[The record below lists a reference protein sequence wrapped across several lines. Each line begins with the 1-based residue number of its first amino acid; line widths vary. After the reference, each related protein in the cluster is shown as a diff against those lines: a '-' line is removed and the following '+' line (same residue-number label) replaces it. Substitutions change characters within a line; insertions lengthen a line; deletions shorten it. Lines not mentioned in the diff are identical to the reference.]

1 MSGVVADQ
9 IVMKESFVEITYR
22 AEDRII
28 IAKWKGFLTVDQ
40 VKKGCEL
47 INLQLTKFKLTK
59 HLSDHSQ
66 LKVLGKDV
74 QEYLG
79 KVWFN
84 QVEQLGLRKITV
96 NLAEDVFAQ
105 ATVKKVNGE
114 QKFGKMVI
122 DSFDSYESAFKWLN
136 SKDVITKKKL

>member
-1 MSGVVADQ
+1 MNAVVGSQ
-9 IVMKESFVEITYR
+9 LLMKESFVEISYM

-40 VKKGCEL
+40 VKKGCEV
-47 INLQLTKFKLTK
+47 INQQVTKNKLTK

-66 LKVLGKDV
+66 LKVLSKEV

-79 KVWFN
+79 GTWFN
-84 QVEQLGLRKITV
+84 QVEKLGLRKLAV

-114 QKFGKMVI
+114 QKFGQMI
-122 DSFDSYESAFKWLN
+122 MDSFGSYESAIKWLN
-136 SKDVITKKKL
+136 S